1 MMPRSLSSRVLL
13 IVLAAW
19 IAAVAVGAAQR
30 RDVFVLSRDHPAI
43 AYTKGDTDNA
53 VTRLNQRL
61 KSGQARLTFEESNG
75 YLPSILSAFGIST
88 TSQTLVFSQTS
99 FQADRIHMHNPR
111 AVFFN
116 DTVAVGW
123 VRGAD
128 VLEVAVEDPRQG
140 AVFYALDQKAS
151 ATPQLVRS
159 GQCLACHLTWET
171 LGVPGFMTTSM
182 YPLPDDPNAY
192 ANGFT
197 TVQGSPLD
205 QRWGGWWVTG
215 NTGGAR
221 HMGNVPVMPPDKG
234 KARPNPRAPLASVE
248 GIFDLKGYPASSSD
262 VVALLVLNH
271 QTQMLNHL
279 TRAGWEARVAAAQ
292 PSPDANA
299 RVAEA
304 AADLVSYLLF
314 LDEAALAG
322 PVKGQAGYAEWFA
335 AQGPR
340 DSKGRSLRE
349 FDLTRRLFKYPCS
362 YLIYSEAFD
371 NLPPNAKRA
380 VYERMWALLS
390 GKAAPARGQRALAP
404 AERQAI
410 LEILRE
416 TKPDLPESFR

>member
-1 MMPRSLSSRVLL
+1 MPRSLPIRLLL
-13 IVLAAW
+13 IVFAAW
-19 IAAVAVGAAQR
+19 IAAVAAGAAQR

-43 AYTKGDTDNA
+43 AYTKGETNNV
-53 VTRLNQRL
+53 VTRLNERL
-61 KSGQARLTFEESNG
+61 KSGQVRLTFEEANG
-75 YLPSILSAFGIST
+75 YLPSLLSALGIST

-99 FQADRIHMHNPR
+99 FQAERINMHNPR
-111 AVFFN
+111 ALFFN

-128 VLEVAVEDPRQG
+128 VLEVGVEDPRQG
-140 AVFYALDQKAS
+140 GVFYTLDQKAS
-151 ATPQLVRS
+151 ASPQLVRS

-215 NTGGAR
+215 NAGGAR

-248 GIFDLKGYPASSSD
+248 GIFDLKGYPSNSSD

-271 QTQMLNHL
+271 QNQMLNHL
-279 TRAGWEARVAAAQ
+279 TRVGWEARVAAAE
-292 PSPDANA
+292 PTADANA
-299 RVAEA
+299 RVTEA
-304 AADLVSYLLF
+304 AADLVSYMLF
-314 LDEAALAG
+314 LDEASLAG
-322 PVKGQAGYAEWFA
+322 PVMGRAGYAEWFA

-340 DSKGRSLRE
+340 DSKGRSLRDL
-349 FDLTRRLFKYPCS
+349 DLTRRLFKYPCS

-371 NLPPNAKRA
+371 QLPANAKRA
-380 VYERMWALLS
+380 VYDRLWALLS
-390 GKAAPARGQRALAP
+390 GKAAPGRGQRVLTP
-404 AERQAI
+404 ADRQAV

>member
-1 MMPRSLSSRVLL
+1 MPRSVFSRLL
-13 IVLAAW
+13 PIVSTAW

-43 AYTKGDTDNA
+43 AYSTGAVDNA
-53 VTRLNQRL
+53 ATRLNARL
-61 KSGQARLTFEESNG
+61 KEGTARLTFGADNG
-75 YLPSILSAFGIST
+75 YLPSVLEAFGISPA
-88 TSQTLVFSQTS
+88 SQALVFSLTS
-99 FQADRIHMHNPR
+99 FQAERINMHNPR

-123 VRGAD
+123 VRGGE
-128 VLEVAVEDPRQG
+128 VLEVAVQDPRQG
-140 AVFYALDQKAS
+140 ALFYALEQKAD
-151 ATPQLVRS
+151 AAPQLVRNN
-159 GQCLACHLTWET
+159 QCLACHLTWET

-197 TVQGSPLD
+197 TVHGSPLE

-234 KARPNPRAPLASVE
+234 KARPNPQAPLASVE
-248 GIFDLKGYPASSSD
+248 GIFDLKGYPSKSSD

-271 QTQMLNHL
+271 QTQMINHL
-279 TRAGWEARVAAAQ
+279 TRVGWEARVAAAE
-292 PSPDANA
+292 PSADANA
-299 RVAEA
+299 RVVEA
-304 AADLVSYLLF
+304 AADLVSYMLF
-314 LDEAALAG
+314 LDEASLAG
-322 PVKGQAGYAEWFA
+322 PVKGQAGYVEWFA

-340 DSKGRSLRE
+340 DGKGRSLRE

-380 VYERMWALLS
+380 VYERLWALLS
-390 GKAAPARGQRALAP
+390 GKAAPARGQRAIAP
-404 AERQAI
+404 ADRQAI
-410 LEILRE
+410 VDILRE
-416 TKPDLPESFR
+416 TKPDLPEFFR

>member
-1 MMPRSLSSRVLL
+1 MPRSVFSRLL
-13 IVLAAW
+13 PIVSTAW

-43 AYTKGDTDNA
+43 AYSTGAADNA
-53 VTRLNQRL
+53 ATRLNARL
-61 KSGQARLTFEESNG
+61 KEGTARLTFGADNG
-75 YLPSILSAFGIST
+75 YLPSVLEAFGISPA
-88 TSQTLVFSQTS
+88 SQALVFSLTS
-99 FQADRIHMHNPR
+99 FQAERINMHNPR

-123 VRGAD
+123 VRGGE
-128 VLEVAVEDPRQG
+128 VLEVAVQDPRQG
-140 AVFYALDQKAS
+140 ALFYALEQKAD
-151 ATPQLVRS
+151 AAPQLVRNN
-159 GQCLACHLTWET
+159 QCLACHLTWET

-197 TVQGSPLD
+197 TVHGSPLE

-234 KARPNPRAPLASVE
+234 KARPNPQAPLASVE
-248 GIFDLKGYPASSSD
+248 GIFDLKGYPSKSSD

-279 TRAGWEARVAAAQ
+279 TRVGWEARVAAAE
-292 PSPDANA
+292 PSADANA

-304 AADLVSYLLF
+304 AADLVSYMLF
-314 LDEAALAG
+314 LDEASLAG

-340 DSKGRSLRE
+340 DGKGRSLRE

-380 VYERMWALLS
+380 VYERLWALLS
-390 GKAAPARGQRALAP
+390 GKAAPARGQRAIAP
-404 AERQAI
+404 ADRQAI
-410 LEILRE
+410 VDILRE
-416 TKPDLPESFR
+416 TKPDLPEFFR

>member
-1 MMPRSLSSRVLL
+1 MPRSVFSRLL
-13 IVLAAW
+13 PIVSTAW

-43 AYTKGDTDNA
+43 AYSTGAADNA
-53 VTRLNQRL
+53 ATRLNARL
-61 KSGQARLTFEESNG
+61 KEGTARLTFGADNG
-75 YLPSILSAFGIST
+75 YLPSVLEAFGISPA
-88 TSQTLVFSQTS
+88 SQALVFSLTS
-99 FQADRIHMHNPR
+99 FQAERINMHNPR

-123 VRGAD
+123 VRGGE
-128 VLEVAVEDPRQG
+128 VLEVAVQDPRQG
-140 AVFYALDQKAS
+140 ALFYALEQKADT
-151 ATPQLVRS
+151 APQLVRNN
-159 GQCLACHLTWET
+159 QCLACHLTWET

-197 TVQGSPLD
+197 TVHGSPLE

-234 KARPNPRAPLASVE
+234 KARPNPQAPLASVE
-248 GIFDLKGYPASSSD
+248 GIFDLKGYPSKSSD

-279 TRAGWEARVAAAQ
+279 TRVGWEARVAAAE
-292 PSPDANA
+292 PSADANA

-304 AADLVSYLLF
+304 AADLVSYMLF
-314 LDEAALAG
+314 LDEASLAG
-322 PVKGQAGYAEWFA
+322 PVKGQAGYVEWFA

-340 DSKGRSLRE
+340 DGKGRSLRE

-380 VYERMWALLS
+380 VYERLWALLS
-390 GKAAPARGQRALAP
+390 GKVAPARGQRAIAP
-404 AERQAI
+404 ADRQAI
-410 LEILRE
+410 VDILRE
-416 TKPDLPESFR
+416 TKPDLPEFFR

>member
-1 MMPRSLSSRVLL
+1 MPRSVFSRLL
-13 IVLAAW
+13 PIVSTAW

-43 AYTKGDTDNA
+43 AYSTGAADNA
-53 VTRLNQRL
+53 ATRLNARL
-61 KSGQARLTFEESNG
+61 KEGTARLTFGADNG
-75 YLPSILSAFGIST
+75 YLPSVLEAFGISPA
-88 TSQTLVFSQTS
+88 SQALVFSLTS
-99 FQADRIHMHNPR
+99 FQAERINMHNPR

-123 VRGAD
+123 VRGGE
-128 VLEVAVEDPRQG
+128 VLEVAVQDPRQG
-140 AVFYALDQKAS
+140 ALFYALEQKAD
-151 ATPQLVRS
+151 AAPQLVRNN
-159 GQCLACHLTWET
+159 QCLACHLTWET

-197 TVQGSPLD
+197 TVQGSPLE

-234 KARPNPRAPLASVE
+234 KARPNPQAPLASVE
-248 GIFDLKGYPASSSD
+248 GIFDLKGYPSKSSD

-279 TRAGWEARVAAAQ
+279 TRVGWEARVAAAE
-292 PSPDANA
+292 PSADANA

-304 AADLVSYLLF
+304 AADLVSYMLF
-314 LDEAALAG
+314 LDEASLAG
-322 PVKGQAGYAEWFA
+322 PVKGQAGYVEWFA

-340 DSKGRSLRE
+340 DGKGRSLRE

-380 VYERMWALLS
+380 VYERLWALLS
-390 GKAAPARGQRALAP
+390 GKAAPARGQRAIAP
-404 AERQAI
+404 ADRQAI
-410 LEILRE
+410 VDILRE
-416 TKPDLPESFR
+416 TKPDLPEFFR

>member
-1 MMPRSLSSRVLL
+1 MPRSVFSRLL
-13 IVLAAW
+13 PIVSTAW

-43 AYTKGDTDNA
+43 AYSTGAADNA
-53 VTRLNQRL
+53 ATRLNARL
-61 KSGQARLTFEESNG
+61 KEGTARLTFGADNG
-75 YLPSILSAFGIST
+75 YLPSVLEAFGISPA
-88 TSQTLVFSQTS
+88 SQALVFSLTS
-99 FQADRIHMHNPR
+99 FQAERINMHNPR

-123 VRGAD
+123 VRGGE
-128 VLEVAVEDPRQG
+128 VLEVAVQDPRQG
-140 AVFYALDQKAS
+140 ALVYALEQKAD
-151 ATPQLVRS
+151 AAPQLVRNN
-159 GQCLACHLTWET
+159 QCLACHLTWET

-197 TVQGSPLD
+197 TVQGSPLE

-234 KARPNPRAPLASVE
+234 KARPNPQAPLASVE
-248 GIFDLKGYPASSSD
+248 GIFDLKGYPSKSSD

-279 TRAGWEARVAAAQ
+279 TRVGWEARVAAAE
-292 PSPDANA
+292 PSADANA

-304 AADLVSYLLF
+304 AADLVTYMLF
-314 LDEAALAG
+314 LDEASLAG
-322 PVKGQAGYAEWFA
+322 PVKGQAGYVEWFA

-340 DSKGRSLRE
+340 DGKGRSLRE

-380 VYERMWALLS
+380 VYERLWALLS
-390 GKAAPARGQRALAP
+390 GKAAPARGQRAIAP
-404 AERQAI
+404 ADRQAI
-410 LEILRE
+410 VDILRE
-416 TKPDLPESFR
+416 TKPDLPEFFR

>member
-1 MMPRSLSSRVLL
+1 MLRSLSSRLLL
-13 IVLAAW
+13 IVLTAW
-19 IAAVAVGAAQR
+19 IAAVAVGTAQR
-30 RDVFVLSRDHPAI
+30 RDVFVLSRDHAAI
-43 AYTKGDTDNA
+43 AYTKGETDNA
-53 VTRLNQRL
+53 VTRLNERL
-61 KSGQARLTFEESNG
+61 KSGQVRLSFEETNG
-75 YLPSILSAFGIST
+75 YLPSLLAALGISP
-88 TSQTLVFSQTS
+88 TSQMLVFSQTS
-99 FQADRIHMHNPR
+99 FQADRINMHNPR
-111 AVFFN
+111 ALFFN

-123 VRGAD
+123 VRGAE

-151 ATPQLVRS
+151 ESPQLVRS

-215 NTGGAR
+215 NAGGAR
-221 HMGNVPVMPPDKG
+221 HMGNVPVMPPDEG

-248 GIFDLKGYPASSSD
+248 GIFDLKGYLSNSSD

-279 TRAGWEARVAAAQ
+279 TRVGWEARVAAAE
-292 PSPDANA
+292 PSADANA
-299 RVAEA
+299 RVTEA
-304 AADLVSYLLF
+304 AADLVSYMLF
-314 LDEAALAG
+314 LDEASLVG
-322 PVKGQAGYAEWFA
+322 PVKGQSGYAEWFA

-371 NLPPNAKRA
+371 KLPPTAKRA
-380 VYERMWALLS
+380 VYDRLWALLS
-390 GKAAPARGQRALAP
+390 GTAAPGRGQRPMAP
-404 AERQAI
+404 ADRQAV

-416 TKPDLPESFR
+416 TKADLPESFR

>member
-1 MMPRSLSSRVLL
+1 MPRSVFSRLL
-13 IVLAAW
+13 PIVSTAW

-43 AYTKGDTDNA
+43 AYSTGAADNA
-53 VTRLNQRL
+53 ATRLNARL
-61 KSGQARLTFEESNG
+61 KEGTARLTFGADNG
-75 YLPSILSAFGIST
+75 YLPSVLEAFGISPA
-88 TSQTLVFSQTS
+88 SQALVFSLTS
-99 FQADRIHMHNPR
+99 FQAERINMHNPR

-123 VRGAD
+123 VRGGE
-128 VLEVAVEDPRQG
+128 VLEVAVQDPRQG
-140 AVFYALDQKAS
+140 ALFYALEQKVDA
-151 ATPQLVRS
+151 APQLVRNN
-159 GQCLACHLTWET
+159 QCLACHLTWET

-197 TVQGSPLD
+197 TVQGSPLE

-234 KARPNPRAPLASVE
+234 KARPNPQAPLASVE
-248 GIFDLKGYPASSSD
+248 GIFDLKGYPSKSSD

-271 QTQMLNHL
+271 QTQMLYHL
-279 TRAGWEARVAAAQ
+279 TRVGWEARVAAAE
-292 PSPDANA
+292 PSADANA

-304 AADLVSYLLF
+304 AADLVTYMLF
-314 LDEAALAG
+314 LDEASLAG
-322 PVKGQAGYAEWFA
+322 PVKGQAGYVEWFA

-340 DSKGRSLRE
+340 DGKGRSLRE

-380 VYERMWALLS
+380 VYERLWALLS
-390 GKAAPARGQRALAP
+390 GKAAPARGQRAIAP
-404 AERQAI
+404 ADRQAI
-410 LEILRE
+410 VDILRE
-416 TKPDLPESFR
+416 TKPDLPEFFR